1 MDVWGNER
9 TQAPKEW
16 EERKGPGLG
25 TRRDTVMARGAVLCF
40 KLDAVE
46 GRRKGKN
53 LLEWLPGSS
62 GATHASRWVGFVG
75 LLDFFFLSDHF
86 KFLVCGKTRLL
97 CRIL

>member
-1 MDVWGNER
+1 MSGVMKELGLLKSGKNEGGQVWGPE
-9 TQAPKEW
+9 
-16 EERKGPGLG
+16 G
-25 TRRDTVMARGAVLCF
+25 TPAMARGAVLCF

-75 LLDFFFLSDHF
+75 LLDFFFF
-86 KFLVCGKTRLL
+86 K
-97 CRIL
+97 